1 VDSAATLA
9 DIDFVLKGR
18 NEVSAFCDTCGVF
31 FDDFFFKPSH
41 QLKDTKKGS
50 GKSHVK
56 LIKVSLNYSIRLLLA
71 RFYLVAP
78 RLPTL

>member
-1 VDSAATLA
+1 MRSLP
-9 DIDFVLKGR
+9 FVIR
-18 NEVSAFCDTCGVF
+18 VVF
-31 FDDFFFKPSH
+31 FSMILFFKPSH